1 MKEEYMFTYENIKAL
16 GKAEEFAREKGI
28 SAIQT
33 EDYLMAALKTED
45 TGIGRRFFSEG
56 IAASDVEREIEQGSP
71 LAEEISYDHPEY
83 SYREASDH
91 FKMIKASDVL
101 IKEERPSDTVLDGLD
116 LPVSEELQKAIDYG
130 RNYAVQNSGGE
141 GIDTIYVMLGIARE
155 CSSNAYRIVYKL
167 MVRNNKIS
175 DAEINAVFNRMLL
188 FRSYLSEYNDGYE
201 RRQKAKKTAKA
212 KKITGED
219 GILDNPYASLI
230 DAITVDLTDRA
241 GRGELSPAIGR
252 DSEIDRLATI
262 LVRNNKNNA
271 VLLGKAGIGKTAIIE
286 GLAVKIAEKKMGSL
300 NDISIKSLDP
310 GQLMNPLGLN
320 VEVVTRLL
328 QEAES
333 DRNVI
338 FFIDEMHRFAMAK
351 PLVEFLKPALARG
364 TFRVIGASTE
374 EEWSKAIKG
383 NPALRRRIEEIHVAE
398 PTVKQATKIVKK
410 ARIGYENHFMMNYTD
425 EVMNNVCAL
434 VKKFY
439 PEKSLPDSALTL
451 LDNTGARLALNSRTF
466 GREKEEYQKRYDD
479 LKQRFEE
486 SRKKRY
492 NEEETARLFS
502 ELQNMSA
509 ERKAGMNSEA
519 RRYRRKIRLK
529 DVFET
534 IERETGKKAG
544 MEDIVPDSVR
554 LKKLPEKLGQ
564 SVIGQSTAT
573 EAMARAVTRAKY
585 GLRRKNRPLGV
596 YLFAGPTG
604 VGKTEMA
611 KVIADEAFNGNLIRL
626 DMSEYSSETG
636 KKRFLG
642 SDPGYVGY
650 GETDTL
656 IDKVNR
662 QPESVILFDEIE
674 KAHRSIFDLFLQLFD
689 DGRLTNAQG
698 KTGDFTKSLI
708 IMTSNIGFE
717 RKEPTLGFGAEA
729 DREQAMIDS
738 INDSLAGFF
747 RPEFLNRIDEKIVF
761 SSLDYDAVLKITD
774 HLLEKEADMIAE
786 SGVRIRF
793 SPEVAKFIADRYY
806 DETNGARPIQRG
818 IVREVEDVLTQSL
831 MDGTVRKGKEAY
843 ADVFGGSIRIEP
855 MLEVNLKPVD
865 RQDECDLEE
874 RMNRAVDDV
883 LKNMQ

>member
-16 GKAEEFAREKGI
+16 GKAEKIAREKGI

-175 DAEINAVFNRMLL
+175 DAESNAVFNRMLL

-201 RRQKAKKTAKA
+201 RRQKAEKTAKA

-219 GILDNPYASLI
+219 GILANPYASLI

-241 GRGELSPAIGR
+241 RRGELSPAIGR
-252 DSEIDRLATI
+252 DSEIERLATI
-262 LVRNNKNNA
+262 LLRNNKNNA

-300 NDISIKSLDP
+300 NDIRIKSLDP

-320 VEVVTRLL
+320 VGVVTRLL

-338 FFIDEMHRFAMAK
+338 FFIDEMHRFAMK
-351 PLVEFLKPALARG
+351 RSLVEFLKPALARG

-374 EEWSKAIKG
+374 EEWSKAIEG

-434 VKKFY
+434 AKKFY
-439 PEKSLPDSALTL
+439 PEKSLPDSAFTL

-466 GREKEEYQKRYDD
+466 CREKEE
-479 LKQRFEE
+479 
-486 SRKKRY
+486 
-492 NEEETARLFS
+492 
-502 ELQNMSA
+502 
-509 ERKAGMNSEA
+509 
-519 RRYRRKIRLK
+519 
-529 DVFET
+529 
-534 IERETGKKAG
+534 
-544 MEDIVPDSVR
+544 
-554 LKKLPEKLGQ
+554 
-564 SVIGQSTAT
+564 
-573 EAMARAVTRAKY
+573 
-585 GLRRKNRPLGV
+585 
-596 YLFAGPTG
+596 
-604 VGKTEMA
+604 
-611 KVIADEAFNGNLIRL
+611 
-626 DMSEYSSETG
+626 
-636 KKRFLG
+636 
-642 SDPGYVGY
+642 
-650 GETDTL
+650 
-656 IDKVNR
+656 
-662 QPESVILFDEIE
+662 
-674 KAHRSIFDLFLQLFD
+674 
-689 DGRLTNAQG
+689 
-698 KTGDFTKSLI
+698 
-708 IMTSNIGFE
+708 
-717 RKEPTLGFGAEA
+717 
-729 DREQAMIDS
+729 
-738 INDSLAGFF
+738 
-747 RPEFLNRIDEKIVF
+747 
-761 SSLDYDAVLKITD
+761 
-774 HLLEKEADMIAE
+774 
-786 SGVRIRF
+786 
-793 SPEVAKFIADRYY
+793 
-806 DETNGARPIQRG
+806 
-818 IVREVEDVLTQSL
+818 
-831 MDGTVRKGKEAY
+831 
-843 ADVFGGSIRIEP
+843 
-855 MLEVNLKPVD
+855 
-865 RQDECDLEE
+865 
-874 RMNRAVDDV
+874 
-883 LKNMQ
+883 

>member
-16 GKAEEFAREKGI
+16 GKAGEIAREKGN

-56 IAASDVEREIEQGSP
+56 IAASDVEREIEQGSS

-141 GIDTIYVMLGIARE
+141 GIETIHVMLGIARE

-167 MVRNNKIS
+167 MARNNKIS
-175 DAEINAVFNRMLL
+175 DAESNAVFNRLIM
-188 FRSYLSEYNDGYE
+188 FRSYMNEYGDGYE
-201 RRQKAKKTAKA
+201 RRKKAEKVAKA
-212 KKITGED
+212 KKVAGTG
-219 GILDNPYASLI
+219 GILNNPYASLI
-230 DAITVDLTDRA
+230 DAITVDLTDMA
-241 GRGELSPAIGR
+241 GQGELSPAIGR

-300 NDISIKSLDP
+300 NDIRIKSLDP

-434 VKKFY
+434 AKKFY

-479 LKQRFEE
+479 LKQHFEE

-534 IERETGKKAG
+534 IERETGKK
-544 MEDIVPDSVR
+544 R
-554 LKKLPEKLGQ
+554 L
-564 SVIGQSTAT
+564 
-573 EAMARAVTRAKY
+573 
-585 GLRRKNRPLGV
+585 
-596 YLFAGPTG
+596 
-604 VGKTEMA
+604 
-611 KVIADEAFNGNLIRL
+611 
-626 DMSEYSSETG
+626 
-636 KKRFLG
+636 LG

-855 MLEVNLKPVD
+855 MMEVNLKPVD

>member
-1 MKEEYMFTYENIKAL
+1 
-16 GKAEEFAREKGI
+16 
-28 SAIQT
+28 
-33 EDYLMAALKTED
+33 
-45 TGIGRRFFSEG
+45 
-56 IAASDVEREIEQGSP
+56 
-71 LAEEISYDHPEY
+71 
-83 SYREASDH
+83 
-91 FKMIKASDVL
+91 
-101 IKEERPSDTVLDGLD
+101 
-116 LPVSEELQKAIDYG
+116 
-130 RNYAVQNSGGE
+130 
-141 GIDTIYVMLGIARE
+141 
-155 CSSNAYRIVYKL
+155 
-167 MVRNNKIS
+167 
-175 DAEINAVFNRMLL
+175 
-188 FRSYLSEYNDGYE
+188 
-201 RRQKAKKTAKA
+201 
-212 KKITGED
+212 
-219 GILDNPYASLI
+219 
-230 DAITVDLTDRA
+230 
-241 GRGELSPAIGR
+241 
-252 DSEIDRLATI
+252 
-262 LVRNNKNNA
+262 
-271 VLLGKAGIGKTAIIE
+271 
-286 GLAVKIAEKKMGSL
+286 
-300 NDISIKSLDP
+300 
-310 GQLMNPLGLN
+310 
-320 VEVVTRLL
+320 
-328 QEAES
+328 
-333 DRNVI
+333 
-338 FFIDEMHRFAMAK
+338 
-351 PLVEFLKPALARG
+351 
-364 TFRVIGASTE
+364 
-374 EEWSKAIKG
+374 
-383 NPALRRRIEEIHVAE
+383 
-398 PTVKQATKIVKK
+398 
-410 ARIGYENHFMMNYTD
+410 
-425 EVMNNVCAL
+425 MNNVCAL
-434 VKKFY
+434 AKKFY

-479 LKQRFEE
+479 LKQHFEE

-534 IERETGKKAG
+534 IERETGKTAG

-554 LKKLPEKLGQ
+554 LKKLPEKLEQ

-604 VGKTEMA
+604 VGKTETA

-636 KKRFLG
+636 KKRLLG

-865 RQDECDLEE
+865 RQDEYDLEE